1 MTMTTTT
8 THPMMRDTVMD
19 VEAVVFQILRHS
31 ASSPVVTEIPTE
43 ATEAVTE
50 LVTELVTGNTL
61 AKLPMEDSKLGGI
74 PHLHLRLGIRPL
86 AM

>member
-31 ASSPVVTEIPTE
+31 ASSPAVTEIPTE
-43 ATEAVTE
+43 ATEA
-50 LVTELVTGNTL
+50 VTELVTGNTL